1 MKKLL
6 FSIFFMSITAVTIN
20 AQDIIEL
27 KDGNQISS
35 KVLEI
40 DQNTIKYKKYSNLDG
55 PTYNIEVGEVV
66 SIKYE
71 NGEKDFFQAKID
83 DDIEQMSQPLVSPDN
98 VEIINKFS
106 RTLDTDK
113 LKAKKKSA
121 KFFITKYAV
130 SQNSVMSNEDLEIFF
145 KMPHLCLYEIW
156 IKNKTDQTLIIDLLN
171 TFSVT
176 SNNRYNQSR
185 VYFSQSET
193 VSVSEGNMTGTG
205 FNLGAATQAL
215 GIEGVVGT
223 LANGV
228 SIGAGSSQSA
238 TTTYSN
244 ERFVIIPPY
253 GTLPLKKWESVEI
266 TNGLVLNHRK
276 WISYGENFYDGSV
289 WTAID
294 YDPNFKLLYRSFPGA
309 TFDPIE
315 EYNFPDISSGS
326 INLGK
331 SVLYDYTSSPLTK
344 NYHIC
349 YHKGDQANS
358 GHTIKFCLYAR
369 QIIGCKLGSTCTTK
383 IFKNI
388 GFNPTIDIIGLSH
401 HIEYYSNNL

>member
-6 FSIFFMSITAVTIN
+6 FSIFFMSITAFTIK

-40 DQNTIKYKKYSNLDG
+40 DKNTIKYKKYSNLDG

-156 IKNKTDQTLIIDLLN
+156 IKNKTDQTLIIDLQN

-215 GIEGVVGT
+215 GIGGVVGT

-253 GTLPLKKWESVEI
+253 GTLPLKKWESVETKREGFI
-266 TNGLVLNHRK
+266 SFTWRK
-276 WISYGENFYDGSV
+276 WISCGENFYMDTQKIFGHQ
-289 WTAID
+289 
-294 YDPNFKLLYRSFPGA
+294 NFSA
-309 TFDPIE
+309 TWFDPIE
-315 EYNFPDISSGS
+315 EYNIPDITFGS
-326 INLGK
+326 ICIGE
-331 SVLYDYTSSPLTK
+331 SRMYDYVNSPLK
-344 NYHIC
+344 KDYSIR
-349 YHKGDQANS
+349 YYKGENTNTYFTTRFS
-358 GHTIKFCLYAR
+358 LYAK
-369 QIIGCKLGSTCTTK
+369 QSIGCTEANLYGDKYEDQ
-383 IFKNI
+383 I
-388 GFNPTIDIIGLSH
+388 FNPNVDIIGFSR
-401 HIEYYSNNL
+401 HIDYYSNL

>member
-1 MKKLL
+1 
-6 FSIFFMSITAVTIN
+6 MSITAVTIK
-20 AQDIIEL
+20 AQDIIKL

-35 KVLEI
+35 NVLEI
-40 DQNTIKYKKYSNLDG
+40 DKNTIKYKKYSNLDG

-83 DDIEQMSQPLVSPDN
+83 DDIEHMSEPLVSPDN

-106 RTLDTDK
+106 RILNTDK

-156 IKNKTDQTLIIDLLN
+156 IKNKTDQTLIIDLQN

-215 GIEGVVGT
+215 GIGGVVGT

-253 GTLPLKKWESVEI
+253 GTLPLKKWECVEI
-266 TNGLVLNHRK
+266 TSGLVLNRRK
-276 WISYGENFYDGSV
+276 WISYGENFFWDTV
-289 WTAID
+289 TMPAD
-294 YDPNFKLLYRSFPGA
+294 YNLKTKVFIRSFPGA
-309 TFDPIE
+309 LFESIK
-315 EYNFPDISSGS
+315 EYTFPDLT
-326 INLGK
+326 LGRMRCGE
-331 SVLYDYTSSPLTK
+331 SQIYDPSNSPLIKDYSIRYYKGNQTK
-344 NYHIC
+344 DHF
-349 YHKGDQANS
+349 
-358 GHTIKFCLYAR
+358 TIQFTLYAR
-369 QIIGCKLGSTCTTK
+369 QVIGMRHDMDIYKSKTYQIL
-383 IFKNI
+383 N
-388 GFNPTIDIIGLSH
+388 FNPVIDIIGFSRP
-401 HIEYYSNNL
+401 IDYYSNL